1 MKNLLLILSGP
12 AGVGKSTLAERLLN
26 EDKNIT
32 RVITATS
39 RTIRNGETNNVDYI
53 FLDEKTFEEKIE
65 NNEFYEWAKVH
76 GRYYGTLKSSV
87 QSGFDSGK
95 DLLLLIDVQGAKT
108 WDDLSKEDAFLKGK
122 LLSIFVMPESLKV
135 LEERLGIRATDDKSE
150 IERRLE
156 TAKFEITQ
164 AKYFQKIINSSTK
177 HADFESL
184 KKLYSEFKNKKS

>member
-26 EDKNIT
+26 EDKNVS

-39 RTIRNGETNNVDYI
+39 RAIRNGETNNVDYI
-53 FLDEKTFEEKIE
+53 FLDEKTFEKKIE

-76 GRYYGTLKSSV
+76 GRYYGTLKSSIKE
-87 QSGFDSGK
+87 GFDSGK
-95 DLLLLIDVQGAKT
+95 DLILLIDVQGAKT
-108 WDDLSKEDAFLKGK
+108 WDELSKNDSFLKGK
-122 LLSIFVMPESLKV
+122 LLSVFVMPENLKV
-135 LEERLGIRATDDKSE
+135 LEERLGVRATDDKAE

-164 AKYFQKIINSSTK
+164 AEYFQKIINSSTK
-177 HADFESL
+177 HTDFEAL
-184 KKLYSEFKNKKS
+184 KTIYTDFKNKKS